1 MKKNYTEENKQYRDK
16 LGKIKY
22 ERALVKLR
30 RKRRVNIIKQMKE
43 EKQQELNEKTI
54 KKTAKRN
61 SSGWL
66 NPAVFHK

>member
-1 MKKNYTEENKQYRDK
+1 MKKNYIEENKQYRDK

-43 EKQQELNEKTI
+43 EKQ
-54 KKTAKRN
+54 
-61 SSGWL
+61 
-66 NPAVFHK
+66 